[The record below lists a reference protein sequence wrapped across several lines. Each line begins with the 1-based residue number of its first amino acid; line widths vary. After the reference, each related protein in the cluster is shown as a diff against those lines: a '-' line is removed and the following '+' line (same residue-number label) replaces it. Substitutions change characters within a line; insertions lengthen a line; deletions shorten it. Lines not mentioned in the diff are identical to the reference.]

1 MYGPE
6 KHETK
11 IIREKFYHNLRIE
24 VKGRN
29 IRNDNIII
37 VSDLNGKL
45 GEKIIPRDIHTI

>member
-24 VKGRN
+24 VKRRN
-29 IRNDNIII
+29 IRNGNIII
-37 VSDLNGKL
+37 VSDLKGKL
-45 GEKIIPRDIHTI
+45 GETIIPRDIHTI